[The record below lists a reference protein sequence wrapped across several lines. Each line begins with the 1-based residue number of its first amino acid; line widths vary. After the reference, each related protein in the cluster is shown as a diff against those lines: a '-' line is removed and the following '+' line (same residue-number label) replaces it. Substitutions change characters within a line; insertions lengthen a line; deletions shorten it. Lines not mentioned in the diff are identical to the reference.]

1 MTAMEEFENQFG
13 LLSAEITYKINQVPN
28 LSGAEKKNL
37 CNLTEKQIDEAKELL
52 EQMELEVHS
61 MSQSDKQKHTTRVK
75 SFKTELGRLEK
86 DLRKAKLN
94 FRDEA
99 IREELFSLDD
109 PRNSEDQRTRLLD
122 NTEKLERTSRKLEAG
137 YRMAIESEQMG
148 QDIMDNLHRDREKIQ
163 RSRDRLKETDAYLGQ
178 SSRVLSA
185 MMRRIIQNRFLLFI
199 IGFILLSVIVVTFY
213 FVFRGR

>member
-1 MTAMEEFENQFG
+1 MSAISEFENQFG
-13 LLSAEITYKINQVPN
+13 ILSAEITSNINRIPN
-28 LSGAEKKNL
+28 LTGGEKKNL
-37 CNLTEKQIDEAKELL
+37 CNIAEKQIDEAQELL
-52 EQMELEVHS
+52 EQMELEVRTMAH
-61 MSQSDKQKHTTRVK
+61 SDKQKYSTRVK

-86 DLRKAKLN
+86 DLRRAKLS
-94 FRDEA
+94 FRDEGT
-99 IREELFSLDD
+99 REELFRLED

-137 YRMAIESEQMG
+137 YRMAVEAEQMG

-185 MMRRIIQNRFLLFI
+185 MMRRIIQNRLLLVI
-199 IGFILLSVIVVTFY
+199 IAIILVTVIVMTFF
-213 FVFRGR
+213 FVFRR